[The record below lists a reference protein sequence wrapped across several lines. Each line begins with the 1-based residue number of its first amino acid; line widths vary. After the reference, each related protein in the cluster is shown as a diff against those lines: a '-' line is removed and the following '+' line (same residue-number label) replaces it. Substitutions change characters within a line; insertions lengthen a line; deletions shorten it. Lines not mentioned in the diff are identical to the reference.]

1 MANKQKNI
9 MAEERRKSLQQ
20 YLRDLS
26 KIEDIRHSEIFKV
39 FLEFPPSGSEMKGG
53 SRHLEASEKK

>member
-26 KIEDIRHSEIFKV
+26 KIEEVRNSDIFCI
-39 FLEFPPSGSEMKGG
+39 FLEFPDFNIEMNSPSKHMDI
-53 SRHLEASEKK
+53 SEKK

>member
-1 MANKQKNI
+1 MASKQKNV

-26 KIEDIRHSEIFKV
+26 KIE
-39 FLEFPPSGSEMKGG
+39 
-53 SRHLEASEKK
+53 